1 MFKAASPAST
11 GTADAY
17 LCSGCVSRA
26 VGGLGTPRP
35 AVGVGC
41 RSLGGPRQLQVQ
53 VHGDSRFHRSP
64 RPDSETHVSVPETR
78 RLTRQR
84 EGGFRVLGGNRPRR
98 RKCVS
103 ASHLL
108 EQTAQRKALAAGI
121 GLAETLR
128 HPAPTSVVSQD
139 TGCIYQP
146 TGRGGDAGG
155 SPYGRQWAAWGR
167 APRRQ
172 SAPRPR
178 PAAGSRSAEFASPS
192 LGVPAETRGHGP
204 PHLCCLMAL
213 RRSTRC
219 AKVKQ
224 KLTGEGSPHS
234 VDEGRLGKAGGGPRN
249 QFHGM
254 RGHTRPPRHHSPLS
268 PLLL

>member
-1 MFKAASPAST
+1 MRFCFPPPGADGSEEGVSCRHRSGRDASASGSNVGCLSGYRLHLPAD
-11 GTADAY
+11 GPGR
-17 LCSGCVSRA
+17 GCRRKPVWEA
-26 VGGLGTPRP
+26 VGCLRQGTPA
-35 AVGVGC
+35 AV
-41 RSLGGPRQLQVQ
+41 
-53 VHGDSRFHRSP
+53 SP
-64 RPDSETHVSVPETR
+64 P
-78 RLTRQR
+78 
-84 EGGFRVLGGNRPRR
+84 
-98 RKCVS
+98 
-103 ASHLL
+103 
-108 EQTAQRKALAAGI
+108 
-121 GLAETLR
+121 
-128 HPAPTSVVSQD
+128 
-139 TGCIYQP
+139 
-146 TGRGGDAGG
+146 
-155 SPYGRQWAAWGR
+155 
-167 APRRQ
+167 
-172 SAPRPR
+172 PR

-249 QFHGM
+249 RFHGM